1 MAEPSAPGVND
12 APGSGPTAYFDHGL
26 FRRNLDALVAA
37 DIVTADHLRAL
48 APPDDDVRL
57 VPTRSGQD
65 SVVASGRWLCSR
77 YEPRREAETAIGQ
90 YRAGISGD
98 IAPICAVFGSAGG
111 YLARAALDAGF
122 EQVYV
127 YEPDARV
134 LSATLGTNDFVES
147 ARSGR
152 IRFTTRLDKFYF
164 QMNFRE
170 RMEPNLAVI
179 PAPAYPKAYPEAYA
193 DFQARINTLVND
205 SFLLSQTMLVKMGT
219 WFDYAVRN
227 FPTYARSAGVAR
239 LFDRFGGIPAVI
251 VAAGPSLDHNITHL
265 AAHRDRVLV
274 IAVGTALKKLD
285 RLGIVADFA
294 VALESNDIRFQF
306 EGVEFLPK
314 TFGVLNL
321 NSFPAL
327 WELPFRAKF
336 GYTGRPASFGWLT
349 EAVERKGDEIAVGG
363 SVATTAFSFAA
374 HLGCDPVIL
383 VGQDLAFSP
392 DGAMHATGVGALPG
406 QDVPDAV
413 RESLNDDEELSR
425 RGFSWIPG
433 WHGERVLTRANF
445 RNYLMWF
452 EKNVSA
458 VTSLGR
464 TAYNCTEGGAH
475 IAGFVHR
482 PLADVLATLPTLDA
496 NLTDRI
502 ASLAAAKSF
511 DEEAF
516 LGRLGHAIERTRD
529 LLKASTDLLAV
540 LEKTSSRLKKPAK
553 RVGAIEAALAACERA
568 DRVALPVARELDALL
583 TPLCNTSLL
592 LTNTVFEYDGLSRE
606 NQAIMNLKQT
616 AALYK
621 GFEVG
626 ATRLLAGLET
636 LRERM

>member
-1 MAEPSAPGVND
+1 MAVDSAPANPEVPG
-12 APGSGPTAYFDHGL
+12 APPGEYFDPVL
-26 FRRNLDALVAA
+26 FRRNLDALIAA
-37 DIVTADHLRAL
+37 DIVTADHLRSIG
-48 APPDDDVRL
+48 PPNDEVRL
-57 VPTRSGQD
+57 VPTRSGHGAIW
-65 SVVASGRWLCSR
+65 ASGRWLCSR
-77 YEPRREAETAIGQ
+77 FEPRREAEQAIAE
-90 YRAGISGD
+90 YRAGITGD
-98 IAPICAVFGSAGG
+98 IAPICAIFGSAGG
-111 YLARAALDAGF
+111 YLAQAALDAGF

-127 YEPDARV
+127 HEPDTRV
-134 LSATLGTNDFVES
+134 LAATLGTHDFVEA
-147 ARSGR
+147 ARAGR

-179 PAPAYPKAYPEAYA
+179 PAPAYPKAYPSAYA
-193 DFQARINTLVND
+193 DFQARIRTLVND

-219 WFDYAVRN
+219 WFEYAVRN
-227 FPTYARSAGVAR
+227 FPAYARGPGVAR
-239 LFDRFGGIPAVI
+239 LFDRFPGVPAVI
-251 VAAGPSLDHNITHL
+251 VAAGPSLDRNIEQL
-265 AAHRDRVLV
+265 AAHRDRVMV

-285 RLGIVADFA
+285 RLGIVPDFA

-306 EGVEFLPK
+306 EGVSFLHR

-327 WELPFRAKF
+327 WELPFRATF
-336 GYTGRPASFGWLT
+336 GYAGRPASFKWLT
-349 EAVERKGDEIAVGG
+349 EAVGRADEIAVGG
-363 SVATTAFSFAA
+363 SVATTAFSLAA

-392 DGAMHATGVGALPG
+392 HGAMHATGVGALPG

-413 RESLNDDEELSR
+413 RESLDDDEALSR
-425 RGFSWIPG
+425 QGFYWIPG

-464 TAYNCTEGGAH
+464 AAYNCTEGGAH
-475 IAGFVHR
+475 IEGFIHR
-482 PLADVLATLPTLDA
+482 PLAEVLASLPPMDL

-502 ASLAAAKSF
+502 ASLAVATTFDQAAF
-511 DEEAF
+511 R
-516 LGRLGHAIERTRD
+516 GRLGHAIEQTRD
-529 LLKASTDLLAV
+529 LLKVSQHLLAT
-540 LEKTSSRLKKPAK
+540 LEKTSSRLKVPAK
-553 RVGAIEAALAACERA
+553 RVKAIETALAACERA

-626 ATRLLAGLET
+626 ATRLLAGLES